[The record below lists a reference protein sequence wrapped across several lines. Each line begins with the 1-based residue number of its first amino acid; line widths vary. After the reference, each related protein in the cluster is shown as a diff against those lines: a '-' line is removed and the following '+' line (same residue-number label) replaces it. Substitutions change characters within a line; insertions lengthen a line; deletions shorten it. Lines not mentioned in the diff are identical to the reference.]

1 MLPYSS
7 YAAAIQQIQ
16 SLNHDL
22 ALFSS
27 QHAGGRYLPHPEH
40 SAATLGQS
48 YFGLNNWSL
57 PFSFLKS
64 VHRPE
69 KPPFSY
75 IALIAMAISSAPNQ
89 RLTLSGIYKYI
100 MDNFPYYRENRQG
113 WQNSIRHNLSLND
126 CFIKVPREKASGTG
140 GKGQSSDGDGGEGG
154 GGNAGAGGKGS
165 YWMLDPSANDMFEQ
179 GNYRRRRTR
188 RQRNAKLNLNGHFQ
202 GSPFGLAFPPTG
214 DFMSPSTV
222 THLPPQP
229 HGRRNEGT
237 DLHHLIVRNDLIQQ
251 RQQQSPELADPALL
265 LLGSGCY
272 HHPHGGYVH
281 GASSSAALLADG
293 LVAGDSPTSSLD
305 TTSLADTS
313 GARDGVGHQR
323 GRWSP
328 SSGCHHIKHRS
339 DEDTVPSIDGV
350 DEVEF
355 LEHSPSGTH
364 SEGEYENELNALNP
378 VGERHPRM
386 ELSARARKSD
396 NCLNQQFP
404 PTVRFTAHTLDALLL
419 GELSGLRVRGC
430 ELTSPFSCT
439 TSPDRQSSHSGE
451 RPFRTVSPDQT
462 GFATAPAGDGL
473 CTPESASK
481 PTLPTSVA
489 AAAAASVRA
498 SGSSSSPVTAYCCP
512 SVNSVRL
519 SPGRRESPKAGSPV
533 TVTVPVRTKVGGLK
547 SSNFTI
553 ESIMRRD

>member
-1 MLPYSS
+1 
-7 YAAAIQQIQ
+7 
-16 SLNHDL
+16 
-22 ALFSS
+22 
-27 QHAGGRYLPHPEH
+27 
-40 SAATLGQS
+40 
-48 YFGLNNWSL
+48 
-57 PFSFLKS
+57 
-64 VHRPE
+64 
-69 KPPFSY
+69 
-75 IALIAMAISSAPNQ
+75 
-89 RLTLSGIYKYI
+89 
-100 MDNFPYYRENRQG
+100 
-113 WQNSIRHNLSLND
+113 
-126 CFIKVPREKASGTG
+126 
-140 GKGQSSDGDGGEGG
+140 
-154 GGNAGAGGKGS
+154 
-165 YWMLDPSANDMFEQ
+165 
-179 GNYRRRRTR
+179 
-188 RQRNAKLNLNGHFQ
+188 
-202 GSPFGLAFPPTG
+202 
-214 DFMSPSTV
+214 MSPSTV

-251 RQQQSPELADPALL
+251 RQQPSPELADPALL

-328 SSGCHHIKHRS
+328 SSGCHHIKHRR

-355 LEHSPSGTH
+355 LEHSPSSTH

-378 VGERHPRM
+378 AGERHPRM

-404 PTVRFTAHTLDALLL
+404 STVRFTAHSLDALLL

-430 ELTSPFSCT
+430 ELTSPFLCT

-489 AAAAASVRA
+489 AAAVASVRA

-512 SVNSVRL
+512 SVNSARL

-533 TVTVPVRTKVGGLK
+533 TVTVPGRTKVGGLK